1 MTIHTIEART
11 HGRYLVEPRDAG
23 SPLLVGFHGHAENA
37 EIMLENLRAISA
49 SASAE
54 ATADRSAEATADK
67 GVGWTLVSVQAL
79 HRFYTKKGDVVAT
92 WMTKQDRELEIADN
106 TAYVWSVV
114 ERVRGDHPVRQPLV
128 FAGFSQGVAMAY
140 RAAVAGPCD
149 GLIVLAGDVPPDV
162 APRASSL
169 PPILLGRGRADD
181 WYTEQKAE
189 GDLKVLHAA
198 GADVTECVFDGGHV
212 WDPAFVTAAR
222 TFLQRLTAQAPVRRG

>member
-1 MTIHTIEART
+1 MIIQTIEART

-37 EIMLENLRAISA
+37 EIMLENLRAV

-54 ATADRSAEATADK
+54 ATADKAD
-67 GVGWTLVSVQAL
+67 GWTLLSVQAL

-114 ERVRGDHPVRQPLV
+114 ECVRRDHRVRRPLV

-162 APRASSL
+162 APRAKSL
-169 PPILLGRGRADD
+169 PPILLGRGNADE
-181 WYTEQKAE
+181 WYTEQKAAA
-189 GDLKVLHAA
+189 DLTVLREA
-198 GADVTECVFDGGHV
+198 GTDVTEHVFDAGHI
-212 WDPAFVTAAR
+212 WDPSFITAAR
-222 TFLQRLTAQAPVRRG
+222 AFLQRLTAQAPIRRG